1 MKKKGYLFILM
12 AAMCWATLGLFGD
25 TLMNLGLIPEQVA
38 FLRLS
43 IGFLILT
50 IYALFKDVN
59 ILKISKKGF
68 IFALLVGLL
77 CQAGFNMFY
86 FNSVKTIGVS
96 LSTVLVYT
104 SPLFIA
110 LFSRIIYKEKIDNIK
125 KISLTLCFI
134 GAFIA
139 VTNGRLDFSS
149 LNSFGL
155 LLGVGSSI
163 TYSCMPIIS
172 KSALK
177 YCNSITL
184 IIYGFLFGSI
194 LILPIAKPIDMIN
207 CLANPKALIFAVGL
221 GIVTAALAY
230 IFYLKG
236 IDTGIDLSL
245 VGVLASVELVISSI
259 LGWTILSE
267 EFSFIKLFGVCL
279 MMFSAYIATRSSDD
293 NKSQNELISEKV
305 S

>member
-12 AAMCWATLGLFGD
+12 AAMFWATLGLFGD
-25 TLMNLGLIPEQVA
+25 TLMSLGLIPEQVA
-38 FLRLS
+38 FLRLF
-43 IGFLILT
+43 IGFLVLT
-50 IYALFKDVN
+50 IYSTIKN
-59 ILKISKKGF
+59 PKTLKMSKKGF
-68 IFALLVGLL
+68 IFSILVGLL
-77 CQAGFNMFY
+77 CQAGFNIFY

-110 LFSRIIYKEKIDNIK
+110 LLSKVVYKERINNIK
-125 KISLTLCFI
+125 KISLILCFI

-139 VTNGRLDFSS
+139 VTDGRLDFSS

-155 LLGVGSSI
+155 LLGVGASI

-172 KSALK
+172 KTALK
-177 YCNSITL
+177 YCDSITL
-184 IIYGFLFGSI
+184 IIYGFLFGAI
-194 LILPIAKPIDMIN
+194 LILPITKPVNMIN
-207 CLANPKALIFAVGL
+207 CLTNPKALIFAIGL

-259 LGWTILSE
+259 LGWTLLSE
-267 EFSFIKLFGVCL
+267 DFSFFKLFGVCL
-279 MMFSAYIATRSSDD
+279 MMLSAYIATKPSNDEPVQDKYEMAS
-293 NKSQNELISEKV
+293 
-305 S
+305 

>member
-1 MKKKGYLFILM
+1 MKKKGYLFVLM
-12 AAMCWATLGLFGD
+12 AAMFWATLGIFGD

-38 FLRLS
+38 FLRLF
-43 IGFLILT
+43 IGFLVLT
-50 IYALFKDVN
+50 VYSLIKNPN
-59 ILKISKKGF
+59 ILKINRKVF
-68 IFALLVGLL
+68 VFALLVGLI

-86 FNSVKTIGVS
+86 FNAVKTIGVS

-125 KISLTLCFI
+125 KISLMLCFI

-139 VTNGRLDFSS
+139 VTNGKLDFKA
-149 LNSFGL
+149 LNGFGL

-172 KSALK
+172 KTALK
-177 YCNSITL
+177 YCDSVTL
-184 IIYGFLFGSI
+184 IIYGFLFGAI
-194 LILPIAKPIDMIN
+194 LILPIAKPVDMIS
-207 CLANPKALIFAVGL
+207 CLANPKALIFALGL

-267 EFSFIKLFGVCL
+267 DFSFIKLFGVCL
-279 MMFSAYIATRSSDD
+279 MMLSAYIATKSSND
-293 NKSQNELISEKV
+293 KSVQDEYETAC
-305 S
+305 